1 MLSARTS
8 ALGVTIALNVR
19 KLISLFLSIW
29 IFGNELPPGVLVGA
43 AIVFGSAGVWAV
55 EGQRLNN
62 SGGDGGGGG
71 GGKKGIRERHGMVK
85 GKMN

>member
-1 MLSARTS
+1 M
-8 ALGVTIALNVR
+8 
-19 KLISLFLSIW
+19 SIW

-62 SGGDGGGGG
+62 SGGGGGD
-71 GGKKGIRERHGMVK
+71 GGKKGVREKQEIVK

>member
-1 MLSARTS
+1 M
-8 ALGVTIALNVR
+8 LNVR
-19 KLISLFLSIW
+19 KLVSLFLSIW
-29 IFGNELPPGVLVGA
+29 IFGNELPLGVLVGA

-62 SGGDGGGGG
+62 SGGG
-71 GGKKGIRERHGMVK
+71 GGKKVTREKQGIVK